1 MKTFDKKIYL
11 KSFFITTLFCLCLSA
26 GCTQTFKNEYYIE
39 NVPADK
45 NPNLIKNFD
54 SDFIS
59 YQKPLTI
66 GSKKILV
73 ALANRDI
80 EYSQGLSDRGQMEE
94 NEGMLFDF
102 VDSGLAAPQFW
113 MKGMKF
119 DLDIIWIK
127 NNRIIGIAKNVPHP
141 KTENE
146 TLPLYSPP
154 GDIDMVLEVTSGFS
168 EKNNLKIGDE
178 VK

>member
-26 GCTQTFKNEYYIE
+26 GCTEYPKE
-39 NVPADK
+39 DQHRETVAPTNSSK
-45 NPNLIKNFD
+45 KTEEFD
-54 SDFIS
+54 AAFVN
-59 YQKPLTI
+59 YEQALTI
-66 GSKKILV
+66 AEKQIMV
-73 ALANRDI
+73 AIANDPS
-80 EYSQGLSDRGQMEE
+80 EYQQGLSDRTNLDEE
-94 NEGMLFDF
+94 QGMLFDF
-102 VDSGLAAPQFW
+102 RGTEVTKPGFW
-113 MKGMKF
+113 MQRMQF

-127 NNRIIGIAKNVPHP
+127 NNRIIGITKNVPHP
-141 KTENE
+141 KSDNE
-146 TLPLYSPP
+146 KLPLYSPP